1 MNTIRRVTLVLGGI
15 LGVGALVV
23 TGVFAAWGVSFA
35 DPDRVQTTIPANATA
50 VEIDIDDGLSYGVN
64 VEVQGLVA
72 GNSSTGE
79 AHIAGA
85 TSVLKGAVP
94 TLNLEM
100 RGTTAVITIVNPR
113 PTYDSGLW
121 GQGPY
126 GVNVRLPA
134 DRRFDA
140 ITIRSSGSIYVQGV
154 QATTIDA
161 RASSGQVYVGVASDP
176 DRITAQ
182 GAWNTVVA
190 VPNDGTSWQV
200 LTPAWFDVYPSS
212 DGSICTQP
220 QSDPYSS
227 CNTNDSF
234 GVYLPSVAG
243 ADHVIDVQGTTE
255 GTMIHVGYLLGG

>member
-15 LGVGALVV
+15 LAAGALVL
-23 TGVFAAWGVSFA
+23 TGIFAAWGVSYA
-35 DPDRVQTTIPANATA
+35 DPDRVQTTIPASATA
-50 VEIDIDDGLSYGVN
+50 IEIDVDDGLSYGTSVD
-64 VEVQGLVA
+64 VEGVVA
-72 GNSSTGE
+72 ANFAGE

-94 TLNLEM
+94 TLSLEM

-140 ITIRSSGSIYVQGV
+140 ITIRSSGSIYMQGI

-161 RASSGQVYVGVASDP
+161 SASSGQIYLAMASDP

-190 VPNDGTSWQV
+190 VPNDGTSWEV
-200 LTPAWFDVYPSS
+200 LTPAWFDVYPRA

-227 CNTNDSF
+227 CNTNESF
-234 GVYLPSVAG
+234 GIYLPSVAE
-243 ADHVIDVQGTTE
+243 ADHVIDVQGAAE
-255 GTMIHVGYLLGG
+255 GTLIHVGYLIGG